1 MADKPVFV
9 DLISE
14 ATRQVR
20 RRIVRQ
26 VVAPEAKHEIAA
38 RSPLERDGAVAG
50 ADVHAMEAQAL
61 ELERLGLSAGH
72 DGLRPTSGAP
82 SGA

>member
-26 VVAPEAKHEIAA
+26 VVAPEAKHESRLAH
-38 RSPLERDGAVAG
+38 RSSGMTQWR
-50 ADVHAMEAQAL
+50 EATFTPWKL
-61 ELERLGLSAGH
+61 KPWNWK
-72 DGLRPTSGAP
+72 DWD
-82 SGA
+82 